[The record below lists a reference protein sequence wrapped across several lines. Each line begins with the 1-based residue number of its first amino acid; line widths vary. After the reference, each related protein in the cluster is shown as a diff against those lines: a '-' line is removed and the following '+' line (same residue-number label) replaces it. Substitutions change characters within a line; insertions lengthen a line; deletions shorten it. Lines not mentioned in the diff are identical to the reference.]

1 MFYFVLE
8 TSMQPLPLSR
18 FTILDLT
25 RVRSGPAAVRQFAD
39 WGANVIKIEEPGD
52 MPDDK
57 PGGSA
62 QFADYQNTHRNKR
75 SVTLNL
81 KNPKGRELFLEMV
94 KKADVVVEN
103 YRPNVKFKLG
113 IDYESLK
120 KVNPRIILS
129 SVSGFGQDGPYKDR
143 PGLDQ
148 IAQGLGGVMSVTG
161 EPGRGPM
168 RAGIPIADLTS
179 GLFCAIGTMVALLE
193 REVSGQGQ
201 WVQTS
206 LLQAQ
211 VWMMDFQIM
220 RWLMNKEIPGQS
232 GNDHP
237 TSSPTGVFK
246 TSDGYINIAAM
257 GTEMYVRLVTV
268 LGVPEMA
275 TDPRYQ
281 TLQLRAKNRP
291 QLNADIAAVTMQNT
305 TKFWIDLLNK
315 EGVPCGSIKNVQ
327 ETMEDPQVQHLGM
340 AKSLQHPKLGEIS
353 VVGQAVILSRSK
365 RDVFTAAPD
374 RGEHNDEVYAE
385 FGVSPERLATLRQEG
400 AI

>member
-1 MFYFVLE
+1 
-8 TSMQPLPLSR
+8 MQPLPLSR

-94 KKADVVVEN
+94 KSADVVVEN

-340 AKSLQHPKLGEIS
+340 AKSLHHPKLGEIS

-385 FGVSPERLATLRQEG
+385 FGVTPDRIAALRQEG

>member
-1 MFYFVLE
+1 
-8 TSMQPLPLSR
+8 MQPLPLSR

-81 KNPKGRELFLEMV
+81 KNPKGRALFLEMV
-94 KKADVVVEN
+94 KQADVVIEN

-179 GLFCAIGTMVALLE
+179 GLFCAIGTFVALLE

-246 TSDGYINIAAM
+246 TSDGYMNIAAM
-257 GTEMYVRLVTV
+257 GTEMYVRLVNI
-268 LGVPEMA
+268 LGVPDMA

-291 QLNADIAAVTMQNT
+291 ALNAEIEAVTLQNT
-305 TKFWIDLLNK
+305 TAFWIDLLNK

-340 AKSLQHPKLGEIS
+340 AKALQHPKLGEIS

-365 RDVFTAAPD
+365 KDVFTAAPD

-385 FGVSPERLATLRQEG
+385 FGITPEHLVQLRQEG

>member
-1 MFYFVLE
+1 
-8 TSMQPLPLSR
+8 MQPLPLSR

>member
-1 MFYFVLE
+1 
-8 TSMQPLPLSR
+8 MQPLPLSR

-94 KKADVVVEN
+94 RSADVVVEN

>member
-1 MFYFVLE
+1 M
-8 TSMQPLPLSR
+8 SSRGPLSR
-18 FTILDLT
+18 FTVLDLT

-52 MPDDK
+52 EADDK

-81 KNPKGRELFLEMV
+81 KHPKGKALFMALV
-94 KKADVVVEN
+94 KQADVVVEN
-103 YRPNVKFKLG
+103 YRPNVKEKLG

-120 KVNPRIILS
+120 KVNPRIVLA

-148 IAQGLGGVMSVTG
+148 IAQGIGGIMSVTG

-168 RAGIPIADLTS
+168 RAGIPVADLTS
-179 GLFCAIGTMVALLE
+179 GLFCAIGTLIALLE
-193 REVSGQGQ
+193 REESGQGQ
-201 WVQTS
+201 WVHTS

-211 VWMMDFQIM
+211 VWMMDFQAM

-246 TSDGYINIAAM
+246 TADGHMNIAAM
-257 GTEMYVRLVTV
+257 GNEIFERLCRV
-268 LGVPEMA
+268 LGAEHLLEDERFKSVP
-275 TDPRYQ
+275 
-281 TLQLRAKNRP
+281 LRGKNRP
-291 QLNADIAAVTMQNT
+291 ALNEALNEHTQKRT
-305 TKFWIDLLNK
+305 TQAWIDLMNVA
-315 EGVPCGSIKNVQ
+315 GVPCGPILNMQ
-327 ETMEDPQVQHLGM
+327 QTMEDPQVRHLGM
-340 AKSLQHPKLGEIS
+340 AKTVKHPKLGDIEL
-353 VVGQAVILSRSK
+353 VGQAVKLSRSPM
-365 RDVFTAAPD
+365 REFSAAPE
-374 RGEHNDEVYAE
+374 RGEHNAEVYGQLGIDPQALSALKRD
-385 FGVSPERLATLRQEG
+385 GV
-400 AI
+400 I

>member
-1 MFYFVLE
+1 
-8 TSMQPLPLSR
+8 
-18 FTILDLT
+18 
-25 RVRSGPAAVRQFAD
+25 
-39 WGANVIKIEEPGD
+39 
-52 MPDDK
+52 
-57 PGGSA
+57 
-62 QFADYQNTHRNKR
+62 
-75 SVTLNL
+75 L
-81 KNPKGRELFLEMV
+81 KNPQGRELFLEMV
-94 KKADVVVEN
+94 RQADVVVEN

-113 IDYESLK
+113 IDYESLRQ
-120 KVNPRIILS
+120 VNPRIILS

-148 IAQGLGGVMSVTG
+148 IAQGIGGIMSVTG

-168 RAGIPIADLTS
+168 RAGIPVADLTS

-193 REVSGQGQ
+193 RDVSGQGQ

-220 RWLMNKEIPGQS
+220 RWLMNQEIPGQS

-237 TSSPTGVFK
+237 TSSPTGVFQ

-257 GTEMYVRLVTV
+257 GTAMYVRLVTV

-275 TDPRYQ
+275 EDPRYQ

-291 QLNADIAAVTMQNT
+291 QLNADIAAVTQQNT
-305 TKFWIDLLNK
+305 TKFWIDLLNQ
-315 EGVPCGSIKNVQ
+315 EGVPCGPIKNVQ
-327 ETMEDPQVQHLGM
+327 ETMEDPQVRHLGM
-340 AKSLQHPKLGEIS
+340 AKTLQHPTLGEIS
-353 VVGQAVILSRSK
+353 VVGQPVILSRSK
-365 RDVFTAAPD
+365 RDVYTAAPD
-374 RGEHNDEVYAE
+374 RGQHNAEVYAE
-385 FGVSPERLATLRQEG
+385 FGLSPERIAALLEQG

>member
-1 MFYFVLE
+1 MS
-8 TSMQPLPLSR
+8 TLPLSR
-18 FTILDLT
+18 FTVLDLT

-52 MPDDK
+52 TPDDR

-75 SVTLNL
+75 SITLNL
-81 KNPKGRELFLEMV
+81 KHPKGRAAFMELV

-113 IDYESLK
+113 IDYESLRA
-120 KVNPRIILS
+120 VNPRIILS

-237 TSSPTGVFK
+237 TSSPTGVYP
-246 TSDGYINIAAM
+246 TSDGYMNIAAM
-257 GTEMYVRLVTV
+257 GTEMFVRLAHV
-268 LGVPEMA
+268 LGAPQMA
-275 TDPRYQ
+275 TDPRYT

-291 QLNADIAAVTMQNT
+291 ALNAEIAECTKKDT
-305 TKFWIDLLNK
+305 TAYWIDVLNK

-327 ETMEDPQVQHLGM
+327 QAMEDPQVQHLGM
-340 AKSLQHPKLGEIS
+340 AKHLTHPTLGDIS
-353 VVGQAVILSRSK
+353 VVGQAVILSRTK
-365 RDVFTAAPD
+365 LGEFTAAPD
-374 RGEHNDEVYAE
+374 RGQHNDQVYAE
-385 FGVSPERLATLRQEG
+385 FGFSPAQIAELRQDG

>member
-1 MFYFVLE
+1 
-8 TSMQPLPLSR
+8 MQPLPLSR

-257 GTEMYVRLVTV
+257 GTEMYVRVVTV
-268 LGVPEMA
+268 LGVPDMA

-291 QLNADIAAVTMQNT
+291 QLNADLAAVTMQNT
-305 TKFWIDLLNK
+305 TKFGIDLLNK

-385 FGVSPERLATLRQEG
+385 FGVTPDRIAALRQEG

>member
-1 MFYFVLE
+1 M
-8 TSMQPLPLSR
+8 PRLPLSHL
-18 FTILDLT
+18 TILDLT
-25 RVRSGPAAVRQFAD
+25 RVRSGPAAIRQFAD

-94 KKADVVVEN
+94 KQADVVVEN

-113 IDYESLK
+113 IDYESLRA
-120 KVNPRIILS
+120 VNPRIILA

-148 IAQGLGGVMSVTG
+148 IAQGIGGIMSVTG

-168 RAGIPIADLTS
+168 RAGIPVADLTS

-193 REVSGQGQ
+193 REVSGEGQ

-220 RWLMNKEIPGQS
+220 RWLMNQEIPGQS

-237 TSSPTGVFK
+237 TSSPTGVFQ

-275 TDPRYQ
+275 DDPRYQ

-291 QLNADIAAVTMQNT
+291 QLNAEIADVTRKNT

-315 EGVPCGSIKNVQ
+315 EGVPCGPIKNVQ

-340 AKSLQHPKLGEIS
+340 AKTIQHPKLGEIS
-353 VVGQAVILSRSK
+353 VVGQPVILSRSK
-365 RDVFTAAPD
+365 REVFTAAPD
-374 RGEHNDEVYAE
+374 RGQHNAEVYAE
-385 FGVSPERLATLRQEG
+385 FGISAERIEVLLNEG